1 MATIKFN
8 SNEKLIF
15 LDIGVTSSDGSWII
29 YLPVVLDTGATT
41 TVLPADILA
50 DLGYDP
56 GYPGLSRI
64 RMITGSSIE
73 YAPCIIVKSLLV
85 GGEKIDN
92 VDVLCHDLPAEA
104 GIDGLLGLN
113 FLKNFDFTIEYSA
126 GRIKFVKIQDKLKR
140 RNRQAK
146 R

>member
-41 TVLPADILA
+41 TILPADILA

-56 GYPGLSRI
+56 GCPRLSRTRI
-64 RMITGSSIE
+64 ITGSGIE
-73 YAPCIIVKSLLV
+73 YAPSIIVKSLIV
-85 GGEKIDN
+85 GGEKVDN
-92 VDVLCHDLPAEA
+92 VEVLCHDLPTEA

-113 FLKNFDFTIEYSA
+113 FLKNFDFTIEYSL
-126 GRIKFVKIQDKLKR
+126 GRLQFIKIQ
-140 RNRQAK
+140 Q
-146 R
+146 